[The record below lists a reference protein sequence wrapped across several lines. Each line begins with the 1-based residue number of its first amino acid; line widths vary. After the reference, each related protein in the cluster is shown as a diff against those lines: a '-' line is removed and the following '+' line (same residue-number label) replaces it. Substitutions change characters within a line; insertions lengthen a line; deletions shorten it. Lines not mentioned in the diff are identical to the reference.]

1 MRKQAASRLLGV
13 ALALALPACA
23 TKSKAPVSGPGTDFL
38 RPYVGQQR
46 VLRFQGDQER
56 VVVKQKDRAQLPGA
70 CDAAVQV
77 RSAVLEKGGPRLVL
91 ETIGAAGAEKAHP
104 RCRPIPATIALSLTG
119 FGGDSGPIV
128 GRLDQV
134 LPTPEG
140 YLRAYG
146 IPFDRA
152 AGSEPALAA
161 SSVNQVNAT
170 DQERRLEGRL
180 TAQPR
185 RLFWVDPIYRDPRGA
200 VQYEGEAE
208 VEGVVGVDGRLYRTR
223 VRGGLDKAHVAAIQR
238 VLPLWRFEPAR
249 TGNDLTPAHVLSRL
263 VFRIY

>member
-1 MRKQAASRLLGV
+1 MKRQAASRLLGV

-23 TKSKAPVSGPGTDFL
+23 TKSKAPAAGPGTDFL
-38 RPYVGQQR
+38 RSYFGQQR

-56 VVVKQKDRAQLPGA
+56 VVVKKKDRPQLPGA

-91 ETIGAAGAEKAHP
+91 EALGAAGAEKAHP
-104 RCRPIPATIALSLTG
+104 RCRHIPATITLSLTG

-146 IPFDRA
+146 VPFDHV
-152 AGSEPALAA
+152 AGREPAVVA
-161 SSVNQVNAT
+161 SNQSTINAT
-170 DQERRLEGRL
+170 DDERRLERKV
-180 TAQPR
+180 TAWPR
-185 RLFWVDPIYRDPRGA
+185 KLFWVEPVYRDPRKAVRWESEVDFEAVIGA
-200 VQYEGEAE
+200 
-208 VEGVVGVDGRLYRTR
+208 DGRLYRPQ
-223 VRGGLDKAHVAAIQR
+223 VKGGLDKTHVAAIAR
-238 VLPLWRFEPAR
+238 ALSMWRFEPAR
-249 TGNDLTPAHVLSRL
+249 AGKDPVAAYHNSRL
-263 VFRIY
+263 IFRIY

>member
-1 MRKQAASRLLGV
+1 MTRQAASRLLGV

-23 TKSKAPVSGPGTDFL
+23 TKSKGPAAGPGTDYL
-38 RPYVGQQR
+38 RGYVGQQR

-56 VVVKQKDRAQLPGA
+56 VVVKKKDRPQLPGA

-91 ETIGAAGAEKAHP
+91 EALGAAGAEKAHP
-104 RCRPIPATIALSLTG
+104 RCGNIPATITLSLTG
-119 FGGDSGPIV
+119 FGGDSGPVV

-146 IPFDRA
+146 VPFDRA
-152 AGSEPALAA
+152 AGSEPAVAA
-161 SSVNQVNAT
+161 SSVNQTNAT

-180 TAQPR
+180 TAPPR
-185 RLFWVDPIYRDPRGA
+185 KLFWVDPIYRDPRRA
-200 VQYEGEAE
+200 VRYEGEVE
-208 VEGVVGVDGRLYRTR
+208 FEGVVGVDGRLYRPR
-223 VRGGLDKAHVAAIQR
+223 VRSSLDKAHVAAVER
-238 VLPLWRFEPAR
+238 VLPMWRFEPAR
-249 TGNDLTPAHVLSRL
+249 TGKDLTPAHVLSRL

>member
-1 MRKQAASRLLGV
+1 MKRHWASRLAAMAV
-13 ALALALPACA
+13 ALALSACA
-23 TKSKAPVSGPGTDFL
+23 TKSRAPAGGPGTDYL
-38 RPYVGQQR
+38 RGYVGQKR
-46 VLRFQGDQER
+46 VLRFQGDQDR
-56 VVVKQKDRAQLPGA
+56 VVVKKKDRPQLPGA

-77 RSAVLEKGGPRLVL
+77 RSAALEKGVPRLVL
-91 ETIGAAGAEKAHP
+91 EPIGTAGAEKARP
-104 RCRPIPATIALSLTG
+104 RCRHIPATIALSLTG
-119 FGGDSGPIV
+119 FGGDSGPVV

-146 IPFDRA
+146 ISFDHPS
-152 AGSEPALAA
+152 GSEPALAA

-180 TAQPR
+180 TAPPR
-185 RLFWVDPIYRDPRGA
+185 KLFWVDPIYRDPRRA

-208 VEGVVGVDGRLYRTR
+208 IEGVVGADGRLYRTS
-223 VRGGLDKAHVAAIQR
+223 VRGSLDKAHVAAIQR
-238 VLPLWRFEPAR
+238 VLPMWRFEPAR
-249 TGNDLTPAHVLSRL
+249 TGKDLTPAHVLSRL